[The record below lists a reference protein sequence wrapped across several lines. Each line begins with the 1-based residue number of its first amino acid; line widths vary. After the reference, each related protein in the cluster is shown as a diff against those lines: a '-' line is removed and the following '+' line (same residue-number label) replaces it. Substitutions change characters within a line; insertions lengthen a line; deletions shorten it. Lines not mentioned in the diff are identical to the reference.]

1 MATAPRTTQLTVN
14 TITMPKKQSLNAY
27 FPTGSRTI
35 TLDLTEDQWWHLIYT
50 LRGRLD
56 YFKRMRLQL
65 IQLNDEGLQKQI
77 DQYTETM
84 IDTNIILE
92 SVQEQVAPFYWTK
105 AKREEYRKQ
114 RIDEPGFP

>member
-1 MATAPRTTQLTVN
+1 MATAPRTTQLTFN
-14 TITMPKKQSLNAY
+14 TITMPKKQALNPH

-35 TLDLTEDQWWHLIYT
+35 TLDLTEDQWWSLIYT

-77 DQYTETM
+77 DNYTDSM
-84 IDTNIILE
+84 IDTNSMLE
-92 SVQEQVAPFYWTK
+92 SVQEQVAPLYWTK